1 MDVAL
6 ASLAA
11 VFRFGSSLP
20 QTPQGR
26 DEPSLKTAAKEA
38 TVFPAVNMKKNPFER
53 SNFRKFMAYLRL
65 EEEDMLTIG
74 AYTFQS
80 YL

>member
-1 MDVAL
+1 MQPFLGLVRPSHKCL
-6 ASLAA
+6 
-11 VFRFGSSLP
+11 
-20 QTPQGR
+20 GR

-38 TVFPAVNMKKNPFER
+38 TVFSAVNTKKNPFER
-53 SNFRKFMAYLRL
+53 RNFRKFMAYLRL